1 MEEFG
6 LDNITPEM
14 VLENM
19 KKDGEI
25 DEEAYTEIKF
35 QFEDIEDIGKLNDY
49 QIFEKAYKNNR
60 IHKCVDTLLKIALE
74 NSDNLKKS
82 MLRSNCL
89 KNPMGMKYSET
100 DYKKTMLIMLNV
112 FKKAEEMK
120 FEHQILSQIRE
131 MLLYTQCF
139 YHNSQTNTKKLEM
152 NTFSQ
157 YSLSKQLRMICIFIQ
172 DQSRLMK
179 EELYQGKS
187 KMKSYS
193 TGMEMNIANRTVDYF
208 PQEKISFLDNYEG
221 MLEYFNTVIHFVYY
235 SKKKDLK
242 KNDIVEHGDIH
253 PFGIP
258 EFQELTYIA
267 QQRRMYELLEEKFR
281 YGEWG
286 VELVQNQNHQN
297 VYLFKPE
304 RKDKF
309 KSHIT
314 ASIRREYQY
323 KSNIARYA
331 NFQKI
336 ERAMV
341 AVKKLAQQI
350 ELDNIE
356 KFEVDRRL
364 YKEATEIVYGLISV
378 YRALTKEYY
387 FQCIFDGITIDDLI
401 NMYEFLY
408 TYSQIY
414 MEATTKNFNQ
424 DDYTTYKYMVPVVS
438 LEYLLNEFIRLYGYE
453 KNIAKKLLDNFVY
466 HENLKK
472 EEGDIFSRPLLKI
485 NKSQVLLCE
494 SLIEQINIERNV
506 EQWLKKYDVDLTP
519 VGYQFEDK
527 LRKKIGSINGIEVNT
542 NKFTF
547 KAYDG
552 KDVEFDFIGT
562 FDDYLLLFEF
572 KSVLIPYDESEVLKR
587 EDVIKEG
594 VEQIKRRCEIVKYDW
609 DKIRENVNIPLPE
622 KPYSEDRII
631 KLVCTNVYDFTTLVI
646 DEIMITDESTLLK
659 YFTDPFVA
667 IYSKESKMTEIL
679 NAEFLWKD
687 GKPSVS
693 EFVAYLKKPV
703 TIGKIT
709 EYLEDEIK
717 TIPAFEDDY
726 LIAFE
731 DVCLSKDPIRETI
744 NQKRQIKKGKKIYP
758 NDPCPCG
765 SGKKYKKCCGK

>member
-1 MEEFG
+1 MEEFD

-19 KKDGEI
+19 KKNGEI
-25 DEEAYTEIKF
+25 DEESYTEVKF
-35 QFEDIEDIGKLNDY
+35 QFEDIEDVGVLNDY

-60 IHKCVDTLLKIALE
+60 IHKCVEMVLKIALE
-74 NSDNLKKS
+74 NSNNLKKC

-89 KNPMGMKYSET
+89 KNPMGMKYTET
-100 DYKKTMLIMLNV
+100 DYKKTMQIMINA

-120 FEHQILSQIRE
+120 FENQIVSQIGE
-131 MLLYTQCF
+131 MLLYTHGF
-139 YHNSQTNTKKLEM
+139 YHNSQTNTQKLEM

-179 EELYQGKS
+179 EELYKS
-187 KMKSYS
+187 RKKSFR
-193 TGMEMNIANRTVDYF
+193 TGMEMNIANRPVDHF
-208 PQEKISFLDNYEG
+208 PQEKISFSDNYEG
-221 MLEYFNTVIHFVYY
+221 MLEYFNTIIHFVYY

-242 KNDIVEHGDIH
+242 KNDIGEHGDIH

-258 EFQELTYIA
+258 EFEQLTYIA

-286 VELVQNQNHQN
+286 VELVHNQNNQN

-323 KSNIARYA
+323 KSNITRYA
-331 NFQKI
+331 NFQKV

-341 AVKKLAQQI
+341 AVEKLALQI
-350 ELDNIE
+350 EIDNIE

-364 YKEATEIVYGLISV
+364 YKEATEVVSSLITV
-378 YRALTKEYY
+378 YRDLTKKYY
-387 FQCIFDGITIDDLI
+387 FQCKFDGITVDDLI

-414 MEATTKNFNQ
+414 MESASKHFNQ
-424 DDYTTYKYMVPVVS
+424 DDYTTYKYIVPVVS
-438 LEYLLNEFIRLYGYE
+438 LEYLLNEFVLLYGYE
-453 KNIAKKLLDNFVY
+453 RNLAKKLLDNFVY
-466 HENLKK
+466 HEHLKK
-472 EEGDIFSRPLLKI
+472 EEGDIFSRPLLKV
-485 NKSQVLLCE
+485 NKSKVLLCE

-527 LRKKIGSINGIEVNT
+527 LRKKLGSINGIEVNT

-547 KAYDG
+547 NAYDG

-587 EDVIKEG
+587 EGVIKEG

-609 DKIRENVNIPLPE
+609 DKIRENVNISLPE
-622 KPYSEDRII
+622 KTYPEDRII

-646 DEIMITDESTLLK
+646 DGIMITDESTLLK

-667 IYSKESKMTEIL
+667 IYSKESRMTEVL
-679 NAEFLWKD
+679 SAEFLWKD

-703 TIGKIT
+703 TIGQIT
-709 EYLEDEIK
+709 ECLEDEIK

-731 DVCLSKDPIRETI
+731 DVCLSKDPFRETI
-744 NQKRQIKKGKKIYP
+744 NQKRQIIKGKKIYP